1 MENEIFSTL
10 VNNFLNNSRTMID
23 ERFGLVNWK
32 STEKYNVISM
42 KDFEKSD
49 DYNLD
54 EEYRVK
60 WNGQRYAAV
69 LKFIGTSLIKISS
82 LILYNFANFLTKIF

>member
-1 MENEIFSTL
+1 
-10 VNNFLNNSRTMID
+10 
-23 ERFGLVNWK
+23 
-32 STEKYNVISM
+32 M

-69 LKFIGTSLIKISS
+69 LKFIGTSLIKISC